1 MKKNIVIVLFVIFCA
16 NHCYYGYGQMRKI
29 YSTIETKG
37 VLYYKVEE
45 IINMAFGGTSVWYT
59 VSDLSLISKVDLG
72 PENVRIITPFYKDK
86 SYLKKSYY
94 IETKNANINTEK
106 NREPTQLVAISIESG
121 KIEIPENSP
130 LDQRVLALVIG
141 KIIKVEPV
149 SDLKNEA
156 LVETKASPVS
166 VSPVNLKV
174 LPEKKEPQ
182 KEKLDYILVNV
193 VYVYERVLE
202 KGYKSA
208 YMSREVANYY
218 YFKGQME
225 KAAKW
230 YEELFT
236 ISNEQLEPIYYY
248 RFGDALK
255 KTGKTT
261 RGNALIEKF
270 NQLME

>member
-1 MKKNIVIVLFVIFCA
+1 MKKKLLIMLIVVFYFSHSLC
-16 NHCYYGYGQMRKI
+16 GYGQMRKV
-29 YSTIETKG
+29 YTSIESKN

-45 IINMAFGGTSVWYT
+45 IVNMAFGGSVTRYT

-72 PENVRIITPFYKDK
+72 PENIRIITPFYKDK
-86 SYLKKSYY
+86 SYLKKNYY
-94 IETKNANINTEK
+94 IETQNANVGVEK
-106 NREPTQLVAISIESG
+106 SREPTQLVSISIESG

-141 KIIKVEPV
+141 KIIKIEPV
-149 SDLKNEA
+149 SDLKNEP
-156 LVETKASPVS
+156 LVETKTPPVSASPVN
-166 VSPVNLKV
+166 PKV

-208 YMSREVANYY
+208 YMFREVANYY
-218 YFKGQME
+218 YFKGQMG

-236 ISNEQLEPIYYY
+236 MSNEQLEPIYYY

-255 KTGKTT
+255 KTGKTE
-261 RGNALIEKF
+261 RGNALVEKF
-270 NQLME
+270 NQLVE

>member
-16 NHCYYGYGQMRKI
+16 NHCCCGYGQTRKI